1 MVHEVKPNGGVEPM
15 PPLFYV
21 MARGLDIRYLDAIE
35 AALSLTPCSAVVI
48 SRPQD
53 AEEAW
58 KFAPMVMR
66 ADDEILAIAL
76 AKEWAVR
83 TGRPILVIGQAKF
96 LDAVYRDGHI
106 ESVETGENALVV

>member
-1 MVHEVKPNGGVEPM
+1 M

-21 MARGLDIRYLDAIE
+21 MARGLDLPYLEAIE
-35 AALSLTPCSAVVI
+35 AALSLTPCSAVVV
-48 SRPQD
+48 SRLQD
-53 AEEAW
+53 AEIAW
-58 KFAPMVMR
+58 RYAPMVLR

-76 AKEWAVR
+76 AKEWAAR
-83 TGRPILVIGQAKF
+83 TCRPILVIGQAKF